1 VMFDMTSRTRRTVAG
16 LLAAAVVGAGVAGA
30 VAAAT
35 ASPSAAAPKVA
46 VRQAGSTKASTVPAS
61 VKRAET
67 AAEDVIGN
75 LEKGLPA
82 KSKAEAQLLQAL
94 AHGRAAAD
102 LRSSGVPALKIGVL
116 QQRADRVAHLSAA
129 GAPALDVSLAAN
141 HVSRMMPS
149 LYAHYSDPV
158 PATVL
163 KLDYLEREIQL
174 QARAVQPAR
183 ERAAVDSLRSTW
195 AKLRPALLQAGGAKQ
210 AAAYDAH
217 VTALATAAQ
226 PAALQQ
232 EAVKGLDLVD
242 QIEGVFLGK

>member
-1 VMFDMTSRTRRTVAG
+1 VTAPT
-16 LLAAAVVGAGVAGA
+16 AAVSK
-30 VAAAT
+30 
-35 ASPSAAAPKVA
+35 AS
-46 VRQAGSTKASTVPAS
+46 TTASTVPAS

-82 KSKAEAQLLQAL
+82 QSRAEAHLLQAL

-102 LRSSGVPALKIGVL
+102 LRASGVPALKVGIL

-141 HVSRMMPS
+141 HVSRIMPS
-149 LYAHYSDPV
+149 LYAHYTDPV
-158 PATVL
+158 PSAVL

-174 QARAVQPAR
+174 QSQAAQPAHVR
-183 ERAAVDSLRSTW
+183 TAVDALRSTW
-195 AKLRPALLQAGGAKQ
+195 AKVRPSLVQAGGAKV

-217 VTALATAAQ
+217 VRTLGKNAQ

-232 EAVKGLDLVD
+232 EAVNGLDIVD
-242 QIEGVFLGK
+242 QMEAVFLGK